1 MPRAGEG
8 GLVGRSTLTPI
19 LSSQS
24 RTYPT
29 SAMSS
34 GEVGQAGLR
43 AGRGSSPAQDQSQ
56 SFASKETS
64 PLRPL
69 TILVAALGGEGGG
82 VLTGWIVRAAESLGL
97 PVQSTSIPGVAQRTG
112 ATTYYIEIWPQ
123 RRGAHEQ
130 RPVLALQPGIG
141 DIDVMLASELM
152 EAARTVA
159 AGFVTPDRTLSI
171 ASYARSHVMD
181 EKIAMGDGRHDSAQ
195 LTKAIAQRSQQHIV
209 LDMDAIAGRAGA
221 MVNAVM
227 LGALAGCGRLP
238 IPAETFEAAIR
249 HDGKAVDG
257 NLRGFQAGLEA
268 ARDPAANG
276 APANGAAAAA
286 AASLPD
292 FAREIAALPA
302 AARDVVMEGT
312 RRLVRYQD
320 IAYARL
326 YLDRLVPIGAAD
338 ARARAGGRL
347 LAETAR
353 HLALRMSYEDVV
365 MVAEAKIDPARFGRV
380 AAEIGARP
388 GEPVT
393 VVDFLKPGI
402 EEFCSVMPVAL
413 ARPILALAARRNWL
427 DRHWG
432 MEIESTA
439 LSGFLRFWLLAKLR
453 GLRRRG
459 HRYAR
464 EQHAIEAWLGL
475 VARAAARS
483 PALALEI
490 VECAGLIKGY
500 GDTNRRGS
508 ANYAR
513 IERAVMAPALAG
525 GLAPERAVDAIA
537 SARAAALTDPDGEGL
552 TRCLAEIEGGAASR
566 VAAE

>member
-1 MPRAGEG
+1 
-8 GLVGRSTLTPI
+8 
-19 LSSQS
+19 
-24 RTYPT
+24 
-29 SAMSS
+29 
-34 GEVGQAGLR
+34 
-43 AGRGSSPAQDQSQ
+43 
-56 SFASKETS
+56 
-64 PLRPL
+64 
-69 TILVAALGGEGGG
+69 
-82 VLTGWIVRAAESLGL
+82 
-97 PVQSTSIPGVAQRTG
+97 
-112 ATTYYIEIWPQ
+112 
-123 RRGAHEQ
+123 
-130 RPVLALQPGIG
+130 
-141 DIDVMLASELM
+141 
-152 EAARTVA
+152 
-159 AGFVTPDRTLSI
+159 
-171 ASYARSHVMD
+171 VMD

-249 HDGKAVDG
+249 DGKAVDG

-268 ARDPAANG
+268 ARNPAANG
-276 APANGAAAAA
+276 APANVAAAAA
-286 AASLPD
+286 VSLPD

-326 YLDRLVPIGAAD
+326 YVDRLVPIGAAD

-365 MVAEAKIDPARFGRV
+365 KVAEAKIDPARFARI

-402 EEFCSVMPVAL
+402 EEFCSVLPVAL

-432 MEIESTA
+432 MEIKSTA

-453 GLRRRG
+453 GLRPRAMATPTG
-459 HRYAR
+459 
-464 EQHAIEAWLGL
+464 
-475 VARAAARS
+475 AAA
-483 PALALEI
+483 PTMCAL
-490 VECAGLIKGY
+490 
-500 GDTNRRGS
+500 S
-508 ANYAR
+508 A
-513 IERAVMAPALAG
+513 P
-525 GLAPERAVDAIA
+525 
-537 SARAAALTDPDGEGL
+537 
-552 TRCLAEIEGGAASR
+552 
-566 VAAE
+566 